1 MIHIHDYTDKSIAVL
16 GDTKPHSKQLKSLGG
31 RYNPH
36 LTVDGEK
43 VIGWIFK
50 SGDRSKVQK
59 YIESGGK
66 TLEDKLNEFEERL
79 AKLES
84 CLSQE

>member
-16 GDTKPHSKQLKSLGG
+16 GDTKSHSKQLKSLGG

-50 SGDRSKVQK
+50 SSDRTKIED
-59 YIESGGK
+59 YIKSGGK
-66 TLEDKLNEFEERL
+66 TLEERVMQLEE
-79 AKLES
+79 KVKMS
-84 CLSQE
+84 NHI